1 MTAKDPSRKQ
11 IIVPISNENKAK
23 FIKESSVHITNLNR
37 ALTNIKSEVMADFVH
52 SDQAYITTI
61 TNKVAFSLDL
71 QMIEKYV
78 KNVNLINI
86 NKFNISWLP
95 QSKSYLKI
103 IGIPYLLENT
113 NTSMSADIVES
124 IIKSNHIFNNIVI
137 ASRPLIIKVSPKSDI
152 AIIWLNIWDVQSS
165 SNTKGLINRYFNIRS
180 YIATIHREN
189 MNPEILQCKNC

>member
-1 MTAKDPSRKQ
+1 MKFPSSLKKITNWLRKKTQKNHMYKCLLQLPIWEQFSKSKKCSQTYRQKKLKTLKIINGKDKPKQRINMTAKDPSRKQ

-78 KNVNLINI
+78 KNVNSINI

-124 IIKSNHIFNNIVI
+124 IIKSNI
-137 ASRPLIIKVSPKSDI
+137 S
-152 AIIWLNIWDVQSS
+152 
-165 SNTKGLINRYFNIRS
+165 
-180 YIATIHREN
+180 
-189 MNPEILQCKNC
+189 

>member
-78 KNVNLINI
+78 KNVNSINI
-86 NKFNISWLP
+86 NKFNIS
-95 QSKSYLKI
+95 
-103 IGIPYLLENT
+103 
-113 NTSMSADIVES
+113 
-124 IIKSNHIFNNIVI
+124 
-137 ASRPLIIKVSPKSDI
+137 
-152 AIIWLNIWDVQSS
+152 
-165 SNTKGLINRYFNIRS
+165 
-180 YIATIHREN
+180 
-189 MNPEILQCKNC
+189 